1 MNYLR
6 ENKNLVSILESLEE
20 EDFNEYFEEI
30 LEQLFCE
37 VIMED

>member
-6 ENKNLVSILESLEE
+6 ENKKMCSILESLEE

>member
-6 ENKNLVSILESLEE
+6 ENKKICSILGSLEE
-20 EDFNEYFEEI
+20 EDFNESFDEI

-37 VIMED
+37 FIMED